1 MTGTTSASITPE
13 LLREASRSAEGSG
26 YSRDALQSLL
36 AAAADALELAWR
48 EKHDLMASVSSGDN
62 DISSRAVLLLS
73 SAQRI
78 ADEAV
83 AEAES
88 YSKDLVETARA
99 QYRDIIERA
108 QQAAHEIERQS
119 APREVPP
126 VAGQPAEPR
135 HGTPSWAADQ
145 APAAAFA
152 TDGLSAAGPASPDD
166 VVRARQFT
174 RMAAAQAHSL
184 LESIE
189 RELGRLG
196 TASVQEGR
204 QQAPEAGEPA
214 SSAEDDESL
223 DEAPA
228 RRRLTWSNTRS
239 RMGQRND

>member
-13 LLREASRSAEGSG
+13 QLREASLAGESNDDDRA
-26 YSRDALQSLL
+26 ALRSLL

-48 EKHDLMASVSSGDN
+48 EKHDLMAGLSSGD
-62 DISSRAVLLLS
+62 DAISSRAVLLLS

-88 YSKDLVETARA
+88 YSKDLVDTARV
-99 QYRDIIERA
+99 QYREIIERA
-108 QQAAHEIERQS
+108 QQAAHEIEKQS
-119 APREVPP
+119 
-126 VAGQPAEPR
+126 
-135 HGTPSWAADQ
+135 GTPRDATEPHLITPPWGAEQ
-145 APAAAFA
+145 TPTPAFA
-152 TDGLSAAGPASPDD
+152 TDDLPAAGPASLDD

-196 TASVQEGR
+196 ATPAQEN
-204 QQAPEAGEPA
+204 QQAPADQQDLTP
-214 SSAEDDESL
+214 SQDDDESL

-228 RRRLTWSNTRS
+228 RRRLSWTNTRS

>member
-13 LLREASRSAEGSG
+13 LLREASRASENRD
-26 YSRDALQSLL
+26 YDRDALRSLL

-48 EKHDLMASVSSGDN
+48 EKHDLMAGLGSEDSE
-62 DISSRAVLLLS
+62 ISSRAVLLLS

-88 YSKDLVETARA
+88 YSKDLVETART
-99 QYRDIIERA
+99 QYREIIERA
-108 QQAAHEIERQS
+108 QQAAHEIEKQS
-119 APREVPP
+119 GRPRD
-126 VAGQPAEPR
+126 AAEPR
-135 HGTPSWAADQ
+135 PITPPGSAEQ
-145 APAAAFA
+145 PPAPAFA
-152 TDGLSAAGPASPDD
+152 TDDLSAAGSASSDD

-196 TASVQEGR
+196 APSAQGN
-204 QQAPEAGEPA
+204 QQDLADAGDLPP
-214 SSAEDDESL
+214 SSDDDESL
-223 DEAPA
+223 EEAPA
-228 RRRLTWSNTRS
+228 PRRLSWTDTRS
-239 RMGQRND
+239 RLGQRND

>member
-13 LLREASRSAEGSG
+13 QLREASLAGENNDDDRA
-26 YSRDALQSLL
+26 ALRSLL

-48 EKHDLMASVSSGDN
+48 EKHDLMAGLSSGD
-62 DISSRAVLLLS
+62 DAISSRAVLLLS

-88 YSKDLVETARA
+88 YSKDLVDTARV
-99 QYRDIIERA
+99 QYREIIERA
-108 QQAAHEIERQS
+108 QQAAHEIEKQS
-119 APREVPP
+119 GIPRD
-126 VAGQPAEPR
+126 AAEP
-135 HGTPSWAADQ
+135 HLITPPWGAEQ
-145 APAAAFA
+145 PTAPAFA
-152 TDGLSAAGPASPDD
+152 TDDLPAAGPASLDD

-196 TASVQEGR
+196 ATPAQEN
-204 QQAPEAGEPA
+204 QPAPAGQEDLTP
-214 SSAEDDESL
+214 SQDDDESL
-223 DEAPA
+223 DEAPV
-228 RRRLTWSNTRS
+228 RRRLSWTNTRS

>member
-1 MTGTTSASITPE
+1 MTGTTSTSITPE
-13 LLREASRSAEGSG
+13 QLRAASLAGENSDDD
-26 YSRDALQSLL
+26 RDALRSLL

-48 EKHDLMASVSSGDN
+48 EKHDLMAGLSSGD
-62 DISSRAVLLLS
+62 DEISSRAVLLLS

-88 YSKDLVETARA
+88 YSKDLVETARV
-99 QYRDIIERA
+99 QYREIIERA
-108 QQAAHEIERQS
+108 QHAAHEIDKQS
-119 APREVPP
+119 STPRD
-126 VAGQPAEPR
+126 AAEPR
-135 HGTPSWAADQ
+135 LITPPWGAEQ
-145 APAAAFA
+145 APAPAFA
-152 TDGLSAAGPASPDD
+152 TDDLPGAGPASSDD

-196 TASVQEGR
+196 ATPARED
-204 QQAPEAGEPA
+204 QQAPADAEDLTPA
-214 SSAEDDESL
+214 SDDDESL

-228 RRRLTWSNTRS
+228 RRRLSWTNTRS